1 MNKTNKK
8 DDKST
13 WVIGGTTLIGIGI
26 GFIFLKTSALLFV
39 ASILI
44 GIGFGLVITS
54 LISSKNR
61 EKQI

>member
-1 MNKTNKK
+1 MKKK

-13 WVIGGTTLIGIGI
+13 WAIAGTTLIGIGV
-26 GFIFLKTSALLFV
+26 GFIFLRTSALLLV

-44 GIGFGLVITS
+44 GIGFGLLITS

-61 EKQI
+61 EK